1 MDIKY
6 KTAEEIEL
14 IRVSSLLVSETLA
27 HVAQFIKPGVTTISL
42 DKAAEDFIKSKN
54 AIAAFKGFKGFPGTL
69 CISVNAEVV
78 HGIPSKR
85 LIREGDVLSIDCGVI
100 NQGWYG
106 DSAYTFGVGMIDESD
121 VNLLQVTQQCLYFG
135 LSKVKPGNRMGDVS
149 SAIQTHAEQNQMGV
163 VRELVGHGIGRNLH
177 EKPDVPNYGCRG
189 QGINIKP
196 GLVIAIEPMINKG
209 KRGIKF
215 HDDGWTVT
223 TIDMKNSAHFEHTVA
238 VTASGYDILSSF
250 EPIQKAIQ
258 QNINIYNI
266 DVKS

>member
-6 KTAEEIEL
+6 KTAEEIES

-27 HVAQFIKPGVTTISL
+27 HVAQFIKPGVTTLEL
-42 DKAAEDFIKSKN
+42 DKSAEDFIKSKN

-78 HGIPSKR
+78 HGIPTKR
-85 LIREGDVLSIDCGVI
+85 VVRDGDVLSVDCGVI
-100 NQGWYG
+100 QNGWYG
-106 DSAYTFGVGMIDESD
+106 DSAYTFGVGQIDQSD
-121 VNLLQVTQQCLYFG
+121 IQLLQVTQQCLMQG
-135 LSKVKPGNRMGDVS
+135 IAKVKVGNRMGDVS
-149 SAIQTHAEQNQMGV
+149 SAIQEYAELHKMGV
-163 VRELVGHGIGRNLH
+163 VRELIGHGIGRNLH
-177 EKPDVPNYGCRG
+177 EKPDVPNYGSRG
-189 QGINIKP
+189 QGINLKA

-238 VTASGYDILSSF
+238 VTQNGYDVLSSF
-250 EPIQKAIQ
+250 EPIQSAIEK
-258 QNINIYNI
+258 NINIYNI
-266 DVKS
+266 NV